1 MLRHSIPDVKRAGA
15 SLLATNKQKPAL
27 RRLSVVYLL
36 RGPESNRRLGVMSP
50 PRYLSSTP
58 LVFMLRVRESKR
70 NSNEMKFAKYLL
82 KAADGAACLLGR
94 KRVARARVRDFISH
108 FVRFPRVVERRK
120 IRAINLLQLFSD

>member
-15 SLLATNKQKPAL
+15 SLLATNKQKTAF

-70 NSNEMKFAKYLL
+70 NSNEMKFAKHLFE
-82 KAADGAACLLGR
+82 AADGSARLLGR
-94 KRVARARVRDFISH
+94 EDVGCSGMRDFISH
-108 FVRFPRVVERRK
+108 LVRFPRVVKRCK
-120 IRAINLLQLFSD
+120 IRAINLFQLFSD